1 MNTHAQLPINLAATP
16 VRPSMRS
23 PFATVHRKCACGG
36 SCGQEGECAACKRA
50 ATLQRSEASGRSEPR
65 LGHDFGRVSLHADPQ
80 SPSSAKSTS
89 GPQER
94 AESAAS
100 SRATSTP
107 APIPREQSPSPPELA
122 FVKRQASTEQ
132 PTPEKPTNDEGDGY
146 VQGPPE
152 QSALIPKW
160 VANLF
165 PGPDAAAPPK
175 QQTPVSRKP
184 EGDDA
189 QLGSPEQEAMSE
201 SPYQTSMS
209 SEQLTTSLQGGQPLG
224 SDVKSSFESR
234 YGHSLSHVR
243 VHTDAKSSSLCNQ
256 FGARAFAF
264 RNHIAFGQGM
274 YQPHTSEGTR
284 LLRHE
289 LTHVL
294 HDGPRDGGTVK
305 RAALCAG
312 TCPPAGALPWAPL
325 TNTTFNCYSY
335 ALNSPASLMLQ
346 PGQKSGSS
354 EWTDLHSPDPAK
366 RAAAAATYFTPAGV
380 LRNVTSDLG
389 LPSPQTAIH
398 AAALP
403 NERSSQL
410 QRTPWLL
417 WASAIMTSTG
427 TARTQT
433 DPGLIRGAARRPS
446 VTTPRGHFQF
456 VIHAMP
462 AAATPATTTKT

>member
-1 MNTHAQLPINLAATP
+1 
-16 VRPSMRS
+16 
-23 PFATVHRKCACGG
+23 
-36 SCGQEGECAACKRA
+36 
-50 ATLQRSEASGRSEPR
+50 
-65 LGHDFGRVSLHADPQ
+65 
-80 SPSSAKSTS
+80 
-89 GPQER
+89 
-94 AESAAS
+94 
-100 SRATSTP
+100 
-107 APIPREQSPSPPELA
+107 
-122 FVKRQASTEQ
+122 
-132 PTPEKPTNDEGDGY
+132 
-146 VQGPPE
+146 
-152 QSALIPKW
+152 
-160 VANLF
+160 
-165 PGPDAAAPPK
+165 
-175 QQTPVSRKP
+175 
-184 EGDDA
+184 
-189 QLGSPEQEAMSE
+189 MSE

-389 LPSPQTAIH
+389 APVSTNCDTCCSSPKRKIIAVATD
-398 AAALP
+398 ALASVGIGHYDFHWYRKDADGP
-403 NERSSQL
+403 WSHKRG
-410 QRTPWLL
+410 RTPAERNDAAGTFPICNPCN
-417 WASAIMTSTG
+417 ASRSYA
-427 TARTQT
+427 
-433 DPGLIRGAARRPS
+433 
-446 VTTPRGHFQF
+446 GHDYKN
-456 VIHAMP
+456 VIGSWCV
-462 AAATPATTTKT
+462 